1 MYNPLHHHGVDAK
14 RDLRDLGMGSYAEN
28 NCFNLGKLTYGSL
41 ISASS
46 KSKKKKG
53 GKKGKKAKANT
64 GNYDEGVM
72 FATYNT
78 LIGKSRSGT
87 RLEQL
92 VECEYCIAVVVVY
105 QNPCQ

>member
-1 MYNPLHHHGVDAK
+1 
-14 RDLRDLGMGSYAEN
+14 MGSYAEN
-28 NCFNLGKLTYGSL
+28 NFFNLGKLTYGSL
-41 ISASS
+41 LSASS

-53 GKKGKKAKANT
+53 GKRGKKAKANT

-92 VECEYCIAVVVVY
+92 VECEFAIAIVPVY
-105 QNPCQ
+105 LIPLLVLSLADLMNRI